1 VPPATRIAILGGG
14 FAALGTARH
23 LEAALPADGS
33 VEVTLISR
41 DNYLLF
47 TPLLAEAATG
57 ELPSTHVAA
66 PLRAFL
72 RRVRV
77 WQGEVASV
85 DLARREV
92 AVKQPVTGES
102 VTTAFDHVVLA
113 LGAVTSYH
121 HVPGAS
127 EHTIGFKTL
136 ADAAQGRAH
145 VVSCFEQAA
154 LEADPAARRALLTF
168 VVAGGGYSGVELT
181 AALADFLRA
190 LRRYYPSLA
199 GEPLRLVLAHHGQRL
214 LEELTDSAAAY
225 TLTLLRR
232 QGIAVRL
239 GTGVTRVEADRVELA
254 PGGTVPTRTVFWTA
268 GVAPDPLIAQLGV
281 PCDHHGAAIVDEHL
295 AVQDH
300 PGVWALGDCAH
311 VPNPRGGAYGPTAQ
325 NAEREAPVVAHNVLA
340 SIQGRPLRRFDYRPV
355 GMLASLGRRTAVG
368 EVFGHQFSGI
378 GAWLLW
384 RTVYLAKL
392 PGWDR
397 RARVG
402 LDWALDFIVPPNNA
416 SSTGALPVSA
426 GTSAAEGT
434 NRAPSAPPGGPASAS
449 TAPKDSATGPAAGS
463 GAATPPSPDRPHD
476 QG

>member
-1 VPPATRIAILGGG
+1 MPATTRVVILGGG
-14 FAALGTARH
+14 FAALGSARH

-41 DNYLLF
+41 ENFLLY

-57 ELPSTHVAA
+57 QIPPSHVAT
-66 PLRAFL
+66 PLRSFL

-77 WQGEVASV
+77 WEGEVVAV

-92 AVKQPVTGES
+92 AVQQPVTGEQ
-102 VTTAFDHVVLA
+102 VTAPFDQLVLA

-127 EHTIGFKTL
+127 EHTLGFKTL
-136 ADAAQGRAH
+136 GDAAIARAH

-154 LEADPAARRALLTF
+154 METDAAARRALLTF

-181 AALADFLRA
+181 AALADFLRE
-190 LRRYYPSLA
+190 LRGYYPPLA
-199 GEPLRLVLAHHGQRL
+199 REPLRLVLAHHGERL
-214 LEELTDSAAAY
+214 LEELTAPAAAY
-225 TLTLLRR
+225 TLGLLRR
-232 QGIAVRL
+232 RGIAVRL
-239 GTGVTRVEADRVELA
+239 GTGVTGVAADSVELA

-268 GVAPDPLIAQLGV
+268 GVAPDPLIGRLGV
-281 PCDHHGAAIVDEHL
+281 PCDRHGAAIVDEYL
-295 AVQDH
+295 AVQGH

-325 NAEREAPVVAHNVLA
+325 NAEREAPVVAYNVLA
-340 SIQGRPLRRFDYRPV
+340 ARTGAPLRRFDYRPV
-355 GMLASLGRRTAVG
+355 GMLASLGRRSAVG
-368 EVFGHQFSGI
+368 EVFGLRFAGLP
-378 GAWLLW
+378 AWVLW

-402 LDWALDFIVPPNNA
+402 IDWALDFVLPPNIV
-416 SSTGALPVSA
+416 SSIGALPLTSRTVAQLAA
-426 GTSAAEGT
+426 GAPPASPAEPPAPAPAARSDPASG
-434 NRAPSAPPGGPASAS
+434 SAPPG
-449 TAPKDSATGPAAGS
+449 
-463 GAATPPSPDRPHD
+463 R
-476 QG
+476 

>member
-1 VPPATRIAILGGG
+1 
-14 FAALGTARH
+14 
-23 LEAALPADGS
+23 
-33 VEVTLISR
+33 
-41 DNYLLF
+41 
-47 TPLLAEAATG
+47 
-57 ELPSTHVAA
+57 
-66 PLRAFL
+66 
-72 RRVRV
+72 
-77 WQGEVASV
+77 
-85 DLARREV
+85 
-92 AVKQPVTGES
+92 
-102 VTTAFDHVVLA
+102 
-113 LGAVTSYH
+113 VTSYH

-136 ADAAQGRAH
+136 ADAAQARAH

-154 LEADPAARRALLTF
+154 LEDAAAARRALLTF

-199 GEPLRLVLAHHGQRL
+199 GEPLRVVLAHHGERL

-225 TLTLLRR
+225 TLGLLRR

-239 GTGVTRVEADRVELA
+239 GTGVTRVEADSVELA

-268 GVAPDPLIAQLGV
+268 GVAPDPLIARLGV
-281 PCDHHGAAIVDEHL
+281 PCDQHGAAVVDEHL
-295 AVQDH
+295 AVQGY

-340 SIQGRPLRRFDYRPV
+340 TIQGRPLRRFDYQPV

-368 EVFGHQFSGI
+368 EVFGHQFSGL

-384 RTVYLAKL
+384 RTLYLAKL

-402 LDWALDFIVPPNNA
+402 LDWALDFIFPPNIV
-416 SSTGALPVSA
+416 SSTGALPV
-426 GTSAAEGT
+426 AART
-434 NRAPSAPPGGPASAS
+434 VAPGGDHP
-449 TAPKDSATGPAAGS
+449 PAALPS
-463 GAATPPSPDRPHD
+463 GAAAPAATTRADSAPGQSPP
-476 QG
+476 G